1 MKFLTNMNYVNP
13 RVKVIQEQAI
23 RKANSMFNPSF
34 NQHTEELTGEPSD
47 RDSYDYAG
55 VEKEWNTYQD

>member
-1 MKFLTNMNYVNP
+1 MTYINP

-23 RKANSMFNPSF
+23 RKANSMFSPSF

-47 RDSYDYAG
+47 REASDYSG
-55 VEKEWNTYQD
+55 VEKEWIHYQE